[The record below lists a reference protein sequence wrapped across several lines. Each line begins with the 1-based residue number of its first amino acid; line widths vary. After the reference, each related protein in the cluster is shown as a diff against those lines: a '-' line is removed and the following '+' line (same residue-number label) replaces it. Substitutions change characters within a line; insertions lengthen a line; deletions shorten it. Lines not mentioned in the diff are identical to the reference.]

1 MDFRILGGLEVE
13 EEGRSL
19 RLGGHQ
25 ERVLL
30 ALLLLRANEVVPVDE
45 IVDDLWGA
53 DAPPSAT
60 RSVHA
65 LISKLRRRLEN
76 GSAGNGES
84 RETGVL
90 QTRPHGYVLT
100 VGSGELDVH
109 RFESL
114 VEDGRGAL
122 AAGRAADASDAFRKA
137 LALWR
142 GAPLAE
148 FAYDS
153 FAQLDIARLE
163 ELRLSAHEE
172 RIEADLALGHHGD
185 LVPELEVLAA
195 ENRVRERL
203 SGQLML
209 ALYRSGRQAE
219 ALQAYQQTRQALA
232 DELGIE
238 PGPALRRL
246 EQGILRQDESLS
258 LSEDEPPRRRAAT
271 PSPAHRQLRRSG
283 IAVAVAAAAAAAAAI
298 AVGTTRS
305 SEGSVEVRPN
315 SLAVIDPGSN
325 RVIADLDV
333 GRGPSALAVDNGAV
347 WVGNLDD
354 RTVNEVNAQSRRIT
368 RTISLEGLPS
378 ALTAGAGATWILSG
392 DLVSTLTR
400 IRRGG
405 ATQTTFPVPSLV
417 RPYPTENSPT
427 PGCLNAAIANS
438 VGVLAAATFGG
449 GRAWFVC
456 GGDPPMVGWID
467 PATNRLGGVPYPD
480 SERATAIAWASHFL
494 WLANRDENTVSQF
507 DPVTRETLVHINVA
521 AHPVA
526 IAIGAGSVWVAGFS
540 SDAISRIA
548 GRQAGLTPVVTT
560 IRVGDGPVALAF
572 DRGTL
577 WVANAGDHTISRI
590 DTTKGTVTATIEL
603 GNVVPTAIAAGA
615 GKVWVTAG
623 PP

>member
-25 ERVLL
+25 ERILL

-53 DAPPSAT
+53 DAPPSST

-65 LISKLRRRLEN
+65 LVSKLRRRLEN
-76 GSAGNGES
+76 GLTGNGES
-84 RETGVL
+84 REAGVL
-90 QTRPHGYVLT
+90 LTRPHGYVLT
-100 VGSGELDVH
+100 VGPGELDVD

-114 VEDGRGAL
+114 VEDGRNAL
-122 AAGRAADASDAFRKA
+122 AAGRAAEAADALREA

-142 GAPLAE
+142 GPPLAE

-153 FAQLDIARLE
+153 FAQLEIARLE
-163 ELRLSAHEE
+163 ELRLSALEE
-172 RIEADLALGHHGD
+172 RIEADLALGRHGV

-203 SGQLML
+203 SGQLMV

-219 ALQAYQQTRQALA
+219 ALQAYQQTRQTLV

-258 LSEDEPPRRRAAT
+258 LPEDEPPKHRGSPPRPARRR
-271 PSPAHRQLRRSG
+271 LRRTA
-283 IAVAVAAAAAAAAAI
+283 IAVVVAAAAAAAV
-298 AVGTTRS
+298 AVGSTRS
-305 SEGSVEVRPN
+305 SGGSVEVRPD
-315 SLAVIDPGSN
+315 SLAVIDPKSN
-325 RVIADLDV
+325 RVVTDVDV
-333 GRGPSALAVDNGAV
+333 GRGPNVVAVGNGAA

-354 RTVNEVNAQSRRIT
+354 RTVSEIDAHSHRVT
-368 RTISLEGLPS
+368 RTVSLEGLPS
-378 ALTAGAGATWILSG
+378 ALTTGSGATWILSG
-392 DLVSTLTR
+392 DLTSTLTR
-400 IRRGG
+400 IRRGS
-405 ATQTTFPVPSLV
+405 TSQTTFPVPSLV
-417 RPYPTENSPT
+417 RAYPRESSPT

-438 VGVLAAATFGG
+438 IGVLAAATFGG

-480 SERATAIAWASHFL
+480 SERATAIAWASHSL

-507 DPVTRETLVHINVA
+507 DPFTRETLVRINVA

-526 IAIGAGSVWVAGFS
+526 IAVGGGSVWVAGFR
-540 SDAISRIA
+540 SDAISRVA
-548 GRQAGLTPVVTT
+548 GREAGLTPVVTT
-560 IRVGDGPVALAF
+560 IRAGDGPVALAF

-590 DTTKGTVTATIEL
+590 DAAKAMVTATIQL
-603 GNVVPTAIAAGA
+603 GNVVPSAIAAGA

-623 PP
+623 SP